1 MDMSSSMTMGGAPT
15 DGSALNASGIDFSN
29 STQAADFL
37 GEILDDTVFQVDG
50 NAAARHFWYGVCAV
64 IALAGVAN
72 LLRRGKAVMRL
83 RAAAARKARPAAPG
97 NVITTA
103 LATTTAIAREATY
116 PQFMPR
122 GGLAGRVL
130 KVPPMGTVM
139 LLLGY
144 WAWVILLEFVDNN
157 VQGAQ
162 HFTSLGVR
170 AAWLAVAQVPLLI
183 LLAGKNN
190 LVGFVSGVSYE
201 RLNVIHRWSARV
213 LFFLATLHVIFLHL
227 SWNAYDLGPLEY
239 STDSCIP
246 TGWAVYAIL
255 IWMNISTIA
264 PIRDFSYEFFVV
276 QHILTFFG
284 FIIAVMMHLPDTAL
298 YSRTYI
304 YIPIAL
310 YLLDRIIRSG
320 RFAWNNARPASATL
334 TALDGDVTRICVSSK
349 AIKKWSP
356 GSHVLLS
363 IPKLGLGQSH
373 PATIA
378 STPTSHDGDLVF
390 LLKSHKGFTSR
401 LLKSASASSV
411 SILPTKEGSIFSQSS
426 SVEKTKYT
434 ALIDGP
440 YGNTPDF
447 ATFDTVLLISGS
459 TGTTFTLPILL
470 DIASRAHG
478 PRLPVRKVV
487 FIWIIKNT
495 SWTSWI
501 NREVTAAAGKLRAAG
516 VELEIR
522 IYVTCDSKF
531 TTGENGDGNENILG
545 RREVDCCTCD
555 TSLGPCCCINID
567 DSESDDVIRP
577 IDKNSSPAT
586 ISEKATSSITV
597 ADPQSGSR
605 SRILPYAV
613 FHSGR
618 PDFFPLIG
626 EILEQAEGETGIAVC
641 GPMSLNAGVR
651 GTVARLSDMRAVHKG
666 TGAQGVFLWGE
677 GFGW

>member
-1 MDMSSSMTMGGAPT
+1 MGGAPT

-64 IALAGVAN
+64 IVLACVTN

-103 LATTTAIAREATY
+103 LATTTAIVREATY

-122 GGLAGRVL
+122 GGLARRFL

-190 LVGFVSGVSYE
+190 LIGFVSGVSYE
-201 RLNVIHRWSARV
+201 RLNVLHRWSARV
-213 LFFLATLHVIFLHL
+213 LFFLATLHVVFLHL
-227 SWNAYDLGPLEY
+227 SWDAY
-239 STDSCIP
+239 
-246 TGWAVYAIL
+246 GWAVYAIL

-264 PIRDFSYEFFVV
+264 PIRNFSYEFFVV

-310 YLLDRIIRSG
+310 YLFDRIIRSG

-334 TALDGDVTRICVSSK
+334 TALDGDVTRVCVSSK

-401 LLKSASASSV
+401 LLKSASMSSV
-411 SILPTKEGSIFSQSS
+411 SILPAVG
-426 SVEKTKYT
+426 KTKYT

-470 DIASRAHG
+470 DIAARAHG

-487 FIWIIKNT
+487 FVWIIKNT

-501 NREVTAAAGKLRAAG
+501 NRELTVAAGKLRAAG

-522 IYVTCDSKF
+522 IYVTCDNKF
-531 TTGENGDGNENILG
+531 TTGDGSDNISG
-545 RREVDCCTCD
+545 GPQADCCACD

-567 DSESDDVIRP
+567 DPESNDVIRP
-577 IDKNSSPAT
+577 IDKDSSPAT

-597 ADPQSGSR
+597 SDSQS
-605 SRILPYAV
+605 V

-641 GPMSLNAGVR
+641 GPMGLNAGVR
-651 GTVARLSDMRAVHKG
+651 RTVARLSDMRAVHKG